1 MTPNTRRIST
11 GNLMN
16 VDTPTVYVVEDDA
29 QTRES
34 FVALF
39 TSHGLHVTSFESGEK
54 LLQHWNPRQLGCI
67 VADYRLRGIDGISL
81 HRLLSDNG
89 CTLPLVLI
97 SGYLTVQ
104 SAVKAIEQGIY
115 HVLEKPYR
123 DDELISTVEA
133 AIQKSCDS
141 RTQNRFRL
149 DLAHRLELLD
159 ARERLTLEMIVMGH
173 GNRTIERR
181 LGLST
186 RSVDRI
192 RRSILDKTEY
202 LSFVELSAAYGAVQA
217 VEQQVAETFSPAGHA
232 VLENPRPDTETVDHL
247 NASLLRIQAVLLNQD
262 VIGEESRPLLREAEV
277 ALSKAI
283 GCMHCRRPST
293 SSRAEETV

>member
-1 MTPNTRRIST
+1 MTPNTSQTST

-16 VDTPTVYVVEDDA
+16 VDTPTVYVVEDDTE
-29 QTRES
+29 TRES
-34 FVALF
+34 FMALF
-39 TSHGLHVTSFESGEK
+39 TSHGLRATSFESGEEF
-54 LLQHWNPRQLGCI
+54 LQHWDPRQLGCI
-67 VADYRLRGIDGISL
+67 VADYRLRGIDGICL
-81 HRLLSDNG
+81 HRLLCENG
-89 CTLPLVLI
+89 CKLPLILI
-97 SGYLTVQ
+97 SGFLTVP

-123 DDELISTVEA
+123 DDELFSTVEA
-133 AIQKSCDS
+133 AIQECCDS
-141 RTQNRFRL
+141 RTRNEVRL

-202 LSFVELSAAYGAVQA
+202 LSFVELSAAYGAIQA
-217 VEQQVAETFSPAGHA
+217 VEQQVSETPSPAGNV
-232 VLENPRPDTETVDHL
+232 VLENPRHDTETVDHL
-247 NASLLRIQAVLLNQD
+247 NASLLRIQAVLLNRD
-262 VIGEESRPLLREAEV
+262 VIGEESRPLLREAEL

-283 GCMHCRRPST
+283 GCMHRRRPSA
-293 SSRAEETV
+293 SSRPEETV